1 MNCYAKDMKPSYLI
15 CNHGDGWL
23 EVTEVKRDRS
33 LARQAMTNQYVTDME
48 ITILRRATG
57 EIYTEEVNSHA
68 VYKDVVEG

>member
-1 MNCYAKDMKPSYLI
+1 MNCYAKDLKPGYLI
-15 CNHGDGWL
+15 RGNGDGWL

-33 LARQAMTNQYVTDME
+33 LANQALKNSYVTDMT

-57 EIYTEEVNSHA
+57 ETYTEEVNSHA